1 MRIIKALG
9 AAIGGILLLCAPLI
23 FNSGTCFEAEKVT
36 PSSADTIPR
45 TAASLKLTA
54 TRCWQS

>member
-23 FNSGTCFEAEKVT
+23 FNSRNLFRGRREVNTFFCGQRFLGL
-36 PSSADTIPR
+36 PR
-45 TAASLKLTA
+45 
-54 TRCWQS
+54 R